1 MKKIVAFVF
10 VIAGIVTAFLYIS
23 GKTSNESEL
32 ATANKLPALK
42 QPEAL
47 TKQDQA
53 SEKLQ
58 DAPQLIANEVKT
70 SPLRRPYKNEGVVL
84 TLTKENVPEPFYAF
98 GRNILLNWEDF
109 QAIKRRYDEQ
119 GQPFDYARLNSDEKL
134 GWVHWWVERIGVNEE
149 GEEVYRLIDL
159 LSFTEKS
166 FEILAKLQERE
177 FELLFHQLEFGEL
190 NNELENYA
198 RESFSYYLKN
208 DADFSLSPIVCR
220 QRKCLIKVTFETEPN
235 FNILEY
241 SHALEANMQAQVGD
255 EHKCHAAWDVVK
267 PFGNIIRVVCAQQV

>member
-1 MKKIVAFVF
+1 MKKGLIFAFVITG
-10 VIAGIVTAFLYIS
+10 VVTALLYIS
-23 GKTSNESEL
+23 GMYSDDTEL
-32 ATANKLPALK
+32 PTANRPPSLK
-42 QPEAL
+42 QLEAS
-47 TKQDQA
+47 TEEEHIT
-53 SEKLQ
+53 EKRQEEPL
-58 DAPQLIANEVKT
+58 LIADEAIT
-70 SPLRRPYKNEGVVL
+70 SPLRKPYKNEGVVL

-109 QAIKRRYDEQ
+109 QEIKRQYDQQ
-119 GQPFDYARLNSDEKL
+119 GQPFDYSRINYDEKL

-177 FELLFHQLEFGEL
+177 FELLFHQVEFGEL
-190 NNELENYA
+190 NNELENFA

-208 DADFSLSPIVCR
+208 DADYSLTPIVCR
-220 QRKCLIKVTFETEPN
+220 QRKCLIKVTFETKPN

-241 SHALEANMQAQVGD
+241 GHALAANMQAQVS
-255 EHKCHAAWDVVK
+255 EKHKCNAAWDVVK
-267 PFGNIIRVVCAQQV
+267 PFGNIIRVVCAQ